1 MRLLALAAAF
11 VLSFAAPVLADE
23 GFAPNVQL
31 TDGTKAVTN
40 NPIVYADGRTG
51 SLEDYKGDVM
61 IVTMWQVSCPFCRK
75 EMPVLDR
82 LASEMSDEGVR
93 IIPLSL
99 DQDMG
104 AITAHL
110 DRMNWPNLTAIQDID
125 MLNGLI
131 MSIEHFGRM
140 GVVTP
145 TSFIVNKDGK
155 VVATVMG
162 LVDWDG
168 DAARGYLRSLA
179 AS

>member
-11 VLSFAAPVLADE
+11 VLSFAAPVLAEE

-31 TDGTKAVTN
+31 TDGTKDVTN
-40 NPIVYADGRTG
+40 NPIVYADGQSG
-51 SLEDYKGDVM
+51 SLEDYKGEVM
-61 IVTMWQVSCPFCRK
+61 IVTMWQISCPFCRK

-82 LASEMSDEGVR
+82 LAGEMSDEGVR
-93 IIPLSL
+93 VLPLGL

-110 DRMNWPNLTAIQDID
+110 DRMNWPNLKAIQDVD

-131 MSIEHFGRM
+131 MSVEHFGRM
-140 GVVTP
+140 GIATP
-145 TSFIVNKDGK
+145 TSFIVGKDGK

-162 LVDWDG
+162 LIDWDG
-168 DAARGYLRSLA
+168 DAARGYLRSLT
-179 AS
+179 SL

>member
-1 MRLLALAAAF
+1 MRLLALAVAF
-11 VLSFAAPVLADE
+11 VMTFSAQAIAQE
-23 GFAPNVQL
+23 GFAHNVTL
-31 TDGTKAVTN
+31 TDASKSIPAN
-40 NPIVYADGRTG
+40 DIIYADGRKGT
-51 SLEDYKGDVM
+51 LEDYKGEVT
-61 IVTMWQVSCPFCRK
+61 IVTMWQISCPFCRK

-82 LASEMSDEGVR
+82 LAAEMKDEGVR
-93 IIPLSL
+93 VVPLSL
-99 DQDMG
+99 DEDMG

-110 DRMNWPNLTAIQDID
+110 DRMNWPNLPAIQDVD

-131 MSIEHFGRM
+131 MSVEHFGRL

-155 VVATVMG
+155 VVATVLG

-179 AS
+179 AG

>member
-1 MRLLALAAAF
+1 MRFIALFIAF
-11 VLSFAAPVLADE
+11 VMAFAPPVFAE
-23 GFAPNVQL
+23 QGFADNVKL
-31 TDGTKAVTN
+31 TDGTKNVPDNA
-40 NPIVYADGRTG
+40 IIYGDGRTG
-51 SLEDYKGDVM
+51 SLNEYRGEVLV
-61 IVTMWQVSCPFCRK
+61 VTMWQISCPFCRK

-82 LASEMSDEGVR
+82 LAADMGDEGIR
-93 IIPLSL
+93 ILPLGL

-110 DRMNWPNLTAIQDID
+110 DRMGWPNLKPIQDVD

-131 MSIEHFGRM
+131 MSVEHFGRM

-145 TSFIVNKDGK
+145 TSFIVGKDGK
-155 VVATVMG
+155 VVATVFG

-168 DAARGYLRSLA
+168 EPARGYLRSLA